1 MMWLQRILVV
11 VVLLASV
18 AAFAYVLWSRRLG
31 HVWPKRK
38 QVRIENPGGF
48 LSGTLE
54 VVSQNV
60 VLSNR
65 PWVGLFHL
73 PLFFGLLAFL
83 AKSVVHVLVGL
94 GFDVAVPDW
103 YNRLL
108 DVVAVLVLASIV
120 FMAVRRYLVDRE
132 KMTHPMESGVILGL
146 IAVLMITHLLEQVV
160 PLHSAAG
167 QANWWAHYL
176 DLAVFPAV
184 IASGKH
190 LHLLLAPVNVVMKHM
205 TEVPSDRPVF
215 GNDLDMDLEDESKL
229 EAEYARLG
237 MPGGVADFGFG
248 PLFDPAA
255 CIQCGRCN
263 DACPAGPVLK
273 PRDHFVLALQDP
285 ELSADGLAKLIDPDV
300 TATCVQC
307 RACEVACPTGC
318 RPGRNGLEIRG
329 RLMLEG
335 LYPPRALR
343 DTAMKALTSSGNIFG
358 QDEGERARF
367 IRENEFPIYDPNQHD
382 LLFVLGCQGGN
393 SPEVQ
398 PVVVATARLLD
409 AAGVKWGVL
418 AEEQCWGEGLLHGG
432 GLMED
437 WPLWAPDRIEFL
449 TGALGGAQGRPIL
462 TICPH
467 CRDTISTQYRAFGAD
482 FSDVRLHTP
491 YLAKLVRSG
500 QLELQEKPLAA
511 VIHTPCKV
519 FHNDEDGEMRKLLQ
533 RAGLT
538 LIDAATSAS
547 GFPTTCCGGGGG
559 GFLWD
564 SPAKVN
570 QKRWEQLKA
579 TGLAEVVTGC
589 PGCHRMLGVM
599 KDEDTR
605 ISDVSTVLLERLAPA
620 RQSVGAGSP
629 VTD

>member
-11 VVLLASV
+11 LVLLASV
-18 AAFAYVLWSRRLG
+18 AGFGYVLWTRRLR
-31 HVWPKRK
+31 HVWPKRD
-38 QVRIENPGGF
+38 QVKIVNPRGF
-48 LSGTLE
+48 LSGAWE

-83 AKSVVHVLVGL
+83 AKSVIHVMVGL
-94 GFDVAVPDW
+94 GFDVAVPEW

-108 DVVAVLVLASIV
+108 DVVAVLVLISVA
-120 FMAVRRYLVDRE
+120 FMAVRRYFVNRE
-132 KMTHPMESGVILGL
+132 KMTHPLESGVILGL
-146 IAVLMITHLLEQVV
+146 IAILMITHLLEQVM
-160 PLHSAAG
+160 PFQSAAG
-167 QANWWAHYL
+167 QANWWAHFL

-190 LHLLLAPVNVVMKHM
+190 LHLLLAPVNVVTKHM

-215 GNDLDMDLEDESKL
+215 GNDLDMDLEDEAKL

-248 PLFDPAA
+248 PLFDPDA

-263 DACPAGPVLK
+263 DACPAGPALK

-285 ELSADGLAKLIDPDV
+285 SLTGEELAKLIDPDV

-329 RLMLEG
+329 RLTLEG

-343 DTAMKALTSSGNIFG
+343 DTAMKALASSGNIFG
-358 QDEGERARF
+358 QDASERSRF
-367 IRENEFPIYDPNQHD
+367 IRENEFPIYDSAEHD
-382 LLFVLGCQGGN
+382 VLFVLGCQGGN

-409 AAGVKWGVL
+409 AAGIRWGVL

-437 WPLWAPDRIEFL
+437 WPLWAQERIETL
-449 TGALGGAQGRPIL
+449 TEALGGDQGRAIL

-467 CRDTISTQYRAFGAD
+467 CRDTIHTQYRAFGAD

-491 YLAKLVRSG
+491 YLARLVGSG
-500 QLELQEKPLAA
+500 RIELREEPLTAA
-511 VIHTPCKV
+511 IHTPCKI
-519 FHNDEDGEMRKLLQ
+519 FHNAEDEEMRQLL
-533 RAGLT
+533 RSAGG
-538 LIDAATSAS
+538 DAEEPRDERVRVPDHLLRRRRGRLPL
-547 GFPTTCCGGGGG
+547 GF
-559 GFLWD
+559 
-564 SPAKVN
+564 
-570 QKRWEQLKA
+570 
-579 TGLAEVVTGC
+579 
-589 PGCHRMLGVM
+589 
-599 KDEDTR
+599 TR
-605 ISDVSTVLLERLAPA
+605 EG
-620 RQSVGAGSP
+620 QSEAVGAAQGYGSQGVRDRLSGVP
-629 VTD
+629 QDAGSDEGRGQPHR